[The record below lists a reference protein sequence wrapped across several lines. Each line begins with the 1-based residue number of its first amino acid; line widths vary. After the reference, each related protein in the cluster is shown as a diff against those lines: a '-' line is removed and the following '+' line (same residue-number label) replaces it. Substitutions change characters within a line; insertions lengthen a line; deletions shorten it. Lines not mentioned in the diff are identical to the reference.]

1 LQGTLRAK
9 CAVLPVQASPSIAAT
24 FEAKAGIPFK
34 RRVAGE
40 TGFVTSFAAAK
51 EGVECFLC
59 APQRYL
65 LGRATGDAPFRIAS
79 QLRKLSTL
87 SFIRDRGTGKT
98 PSTYPVLQSGVIKV
112 FVMAQQ
118 VGKVGRLRCRGVQL
132 IDDLAL
138 LHDWQYPLVVMA
150 NQELE
155 ALFHCAFSLH
165 YRLVIVTKYRRP
177 VLTSPMLES
186 FQ

>member
-1 LQGTLRAK
+1 LQGTLQAK
-9 CAVLPVQASPSIAAT
+9 CAVLPVQVSPSIAAT

-40 TGFVTSFAAAK
+40 TGFLTSLAAAK
-51 EGVECFLC
+51 EGVLY

-65 LGRATGDAPFRIAS
+65 LGRAIGDAPFRIAS
-79 QLRKLSTL
+79 QLRRLSTL
-87 SFIRDRGTGKT
+87 SFIRDRDSGKA
-98 PSTYPVLQSGVIKV
+98 PSTYPMSQSGVIKV

-132 IDDLAL
+132 IGDLAL

-150 NQELE
+150 NQELA

-186 FQ
+186 FP